1 MNAYHVCNYVK
12 HKQKGVTEIRLDSS
26 QIPFRGWQ
34 SDKQEV
40 FQHLYTHTVTSAYFS
55 TVPKPSTNGLV

>member
-26 QIPFRGWQ
+26 QIPLEAGKAKNKRF
-34 SDKQEV
+34 
-40 FQHLYTHTVTSAYFS
+40 FS
-55 TVPKPSTNGLV
+55 IFTPTR